1 MGGKRKA
8 APRKPGEVWLDSVW
22 QAVPEPPRP
31 KNRKEAISVGLIETL
46 ATLWKDAGLKATY
59 EISETVTRGLRLR
72 VQPRGPVFFA
82 RVQYRG
88 DEYRVRIGRID
99 AWGLSHAR
107 TACAAIIRHISTGNG
122 VPSDEWI
129 ELQRQAL
136 VAADARKKGKSE
148 AALPYVPEVMPRQAP
163 ATTWTYTEARE
174 AYVAWLRSEQE
185 QGHLAPAT
193 VRNYAKVLT
202 CPAMLP
208 FEGKAVAR
216 LGAADLAE
224 AVEGLVKEGKRNQ
237 ANDVSRNLKRMF
249 RWLSEPAQERRSG
262 VREGVM
268 DRVRAPKITGTK
280 GRQHFPTL
288 EEAGLILA
296 TARASGILNPAI
308 GAAVH
313 LSVWTAQRRLSI
325 VTAQVT
331 AFEPWEGEPGWGL
344 WRCQHR
350 KTPRAK
356 ASGKPHVLP
365 LPPAAWQVVSAYLA
379 WHRLE
384 YGESTVWAFP
394 QQRQAKAGA
403 PVVLTHIAEDTL
415 SHTMA
420 ALPGSDSSPHDMR
433 RVLSS
438 TVQDRAG
445 IHAALVGHILDHA
458 DDSAGIRQAD
468 GTTRRYTEAEMLGFK
483 RPVMEAWERLLEPA
497 AAAAVLLPR
506 DELKAELVR
515 RRAEQRGV
523 DREAESARLK
533 AVNAKRY
540 AAAATPK
547 QRARAERAARA
558 TPDRSATALTAGC

>member
-1 MGGKRKA
+1 MGGKRKV
-8 APRKPGEVWLDSVW
+8 APRKPGEIWLDSAW
-22 QAVPEPPRP
+22 QEVPEPPKP

-46 ATLWKDAGLKATY
+46 AMLWKDAGLKVTY
-59 EISETVTRGLRLR
+59 EISDTVTRGLRLR

-82 RVQYRG
+82 RVQYQG
-88 DEYRVRIGRID
+88 GEYRVRIGRID
-99 AWGLSHAR
+99 AWGLAHAR
-107 TACAAIIRHISTGNG
+107 TTCAAIIRHISTGNG

-136 VAADARKKGKSE
+136 VAADARKKGRTD
-148 AALPYVPEVMPRQAP
+148 AAIPYVPEVMPRQAP
-163 ATTWTYTEARE
+163 ATTWSYAEARE

-193 VRNYAKVLT
+193 VRNYSKVLT
-202 CPAMLP
+202 CPAMLA

-216 LGAADLAE
+216 LVAADLAE
-224 AVEGLVKEGKRNQ
+224 VVEGLVKEGKRNQ

-249 RWLSEPAQERRSG
+249 RWLSEPAQERGSG

-280 GRQHFPTL
+280 RRQHFPTL
-288 EEAGLILA
+288 DEAGLILA
-296 TARASGILNPAI
+296 TAQASGILNPAV

-325 VTAQVT
+325 VTAQVED
-331 AFEPWEGEPGWGL
+331 FEVWEGEPGWGL

-356 ASGKPHVLP
+356 ATGKPHVIP
-365 LPPAAWQVVSAYLA
+365 LPPACWRVLTAYLA
-379 WHRLE
+379 WHRLK
-384 YGESTVWAFP
+384 YDGSTPWAFP
-394 QQRQAKAGA
+394 QQRLGKAGQTKR
-403 PVVLTHIAEDTL
+403 VGHIAEDTL
-415 SHTMA
+415 SHTMVA
-420 ALPGSDSSPHDMR
+420 IPGSKSSPHDMR

-438 TVQDRAG
+438 SVQDLAA
-445 IHAALVGHILDHA
+445 IHIALVGHVLDHA
-458 DDSAGIRQAD
+458 DDQVGVRQTD

-506 DELKAELVR
+506 EELKAELICL
-515 RRAEQRGV
+515 RAKQRGV
-523 DREAESARLK
+523 DRETERARLK
-533 AVNAKRY
+533 KVNRKMWAEGR
-540 AAAATPK
+540 TTR
-547 QRARAERAARA
+547 QRARAA
-558 TPDRSATALTAGC
+558 